1 MRQTTQTLASRA
13 KVVLDSFVSAMAGEG
28 TFAEREVEAMR
39 LANELVRQYMQR
51 ELEMLEA
58 QHGSE
63 VLVDGVRFR
72 RHSTGRVR
80 YHSLCG
86 SIQMTRGCYRKVGV
100 HNGPTVIPL
109 ELAAGIIQ
117 NGTPALVKSVMLG
130 FATMPLRHYEAEMSQ
145 AARVVPSRT
154 VLERI
159 GKRTSQALLARHAT
173 IEPALRESEAVHPEA
188 VAFSVG
194 LDRTTIPMA
203 ELDTNPRRE
212 VAPKIHQ
219 RTPPPPI
226 VVNYR
231 MAYVATIAQHDRE
244 GKALATRRVTAT
256 AEEGSDC
263 LRQRLLPEL
272 ADLRSKAPNLPFI
285 VIQDGA
291 PELWNLVDAW
301 LAMLDIEP
309 AWRLIDRFHL
319 DERLARSCDALSRI
333 SSARRSLYR
342 RWQNKLDRSEEAA
355 EAICRAHERLVFYP
369 RRTLSRERAKTIE
382 QNWGYL
388 QHNKKRMNYVGA
400 RRAGFPIG
408 SGVTEGACKSVI
420 TSRFKRSGQRWSS
433 AGSASCLYA
442 RTLHL
447 NMRLMPALDL
457 FERQQLMRMH

>member
-1 MRQTTQTLASRA
+1 MGHTTQTLAARA
-13 KVVLDSFVSAMAGEG
+13 KALLDSFVSAVAAEG
-28 TFAEREVEAMR
+28 TFASREREALK

-51 ELEMLEA
+51 ELEILEA

-63 VLVDGVRFR
+63 VLVDGVRYR
-72 RHSTGRVR
+72 RHSTGRAR

-86 SIQMTRGCYRKVGV
+86 SIKTTRGCYRKVGV

-117 NGTPALVKSVMLG
+117 NGTPALVRSVMLG
-130 FATMPLRHYEAEMSQ
+130 FATMPLRHYEAEMRE

-159 GKRTSQALLARHAT
+159 GKRTSHALIERHVT
-173 IEPALRESEAVHPEA
+173 IESVLRKSESIHPDA

-203 ELDTNPRRE
+203 ELDTAPRRE
-212 VAPKIHQ
+212 AAPKIY
-219 RTPPPPI
+219 RRAPPQPI

-244 GKALATRRVTAT
+244 GKALATRRVSAT
-256 AEEGSDC
+256 AEEGADC
-263 LRQRLLPEL
+263 LGQRLLPEL
-272 ADLRSKAPNLPFI
+272 ADLRSKAPSLPFV

-309 AWRLIDRFHL
+309 TWRLIDRFHL
-319 DERLARSCDALSRI
+319 DERLAKSCDALSRI
-333 SSARRSLYR
+333 PSARRSLYT

-355 EAICRAHERLVFYP
+355 EAICRAHERLVLYP
-369 RRTLSRERAKTIE
+369 RRSLSRERAKTIE

-420 TSRFKRSGQRWSS
+420 SSRFKRSGQRWSTS
-433 AGSASCLYA
+433 GSSCCLYA

-447 NMRLMPALDL
+447 NMRLMPALEL
-457 FERQQLMRMH
+457 LELQQLARMN